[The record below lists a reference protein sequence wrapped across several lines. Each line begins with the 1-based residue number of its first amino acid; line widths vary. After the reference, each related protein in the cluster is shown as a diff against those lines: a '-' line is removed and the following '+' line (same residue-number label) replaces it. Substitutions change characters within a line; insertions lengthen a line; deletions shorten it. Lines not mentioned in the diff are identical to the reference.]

1 MGVKVIP
8 YICLDK
14 VKARQLHRILDEY
27 RDNLLLVWDE
37 NKSKVY
43 AQCFIEYYQFIKEV
57 TADTKFS
64 FTRQEVFLVL
74 ADIMTNKLKGKCT
87 LVSES
92 TIYYFEFKKSILHKV
107 MGRMRKWRKL

>member
-8 YICLDK
+8 YISLDK
-14 VKARQLHRILDEY
+14 IKARQLHRILDDY
-27 RDNLLLVWDE
+27 RDNLLSVWDE
-37 NKSKVY
+37 NKPKVF
-43 AQCFIEYYQFIKEV
+43 AQCFIDYYQFINEV

-74 ADIMTNKLKGKCT
+74 ADIMTSKFKGKCT
-87 LVSES
+87 LVSEN